1 METKEKDKVMELIIS
16 YEQQGMKR
24 LVQTMA
30 KKG

>member
-1 METKEKDKVMELIIS
+1 MEKVMELMIS
-16 YEQQGMKR
+16 YELQGMKR